1 MKKLKNLEL
10 FAKYKIFHQIKNLNA
25 SKILYIDECPI
36 SCSVAK
42 STLANMGYIVDIENN
57 IQTVFN
63 KVEIFIP
70 DIIMIDIN
78 SKNFN
83 AIDILNLIK
92 TKMGNRQTIS
102 IAVVNNYD
110 KYDFFKTSFYFD
122 FLISKPIEKK
132 SFDFLTLG
140 DKSSKQSSSLKKVE
154 KRKHLNKIYY
164 AYNKTLETHKELYKK
179 SVERMLFDS
188 DKNFKDWLNY
198 IRDREFN
205 L

>member
-1 MKKLKNLEL
+1 MKKQKNLQL

-36 SCSVAK
+36 SCSITK
-42 STLANMGYIVDIENN
+42 STLTSMGYKIDIENN
-57 IQTVFN
+57 IQNLFN

-70 DIIMIDIN
+70 DIIIIDIN
-78 SKNFN
+78 SKNYN

-92 TKMGNRQTIS
+92 TKMGERQTIC

-110 KYDFFKTSFYFD
+110 KYDFYKTSFYFD

-132 SFDFLTLG
+132 SFDFLLMD
-140 DKSSKQSSSLKKVE
+140 DKSTKQSSTLKRVE
-154 KRKHLNKIYY
+154 KRKHLNKVYY
-164 AYNKTLETHKELYKK
+164 AYNKTLETHKELYKQ
-179 SVERMLFDS
+179 SVDRMLFDS

-198 IRDREFN
+198 IRERKFN